1 MSVQVGYHHP
11 SMSDLSSSAD
21 LQTPFADSLFGPQ
34 LLLSGDYYAEHDDV
48 TRGLTL
54 FSGAEVG
61 FTPLYATDKLVELP
75 LHAAPSVFSQFD
87 ADCIPPALT
96 DENRVH
102 LAATSLVLP
111 YAPCA
116 AGNALLSFLRGNQ
129 LQYQINKVNQEKF
142 TLRADAIVDG
152 LCCNIKVRIYDD
164 FHGSVMEV
172 RRRSGDTV
180 AFSKVF
186 QKLREHL
193 LGPVLGVPAADDST
207 FSSRTAP
214 VLPYAEHVPTDE
226 AIAPLLDMASHCQDV
241 SFVAE
246 VVAALS
252 AIAAENGL
260 AAEELRKPFA
270 QEVFQNLRPI
280 RDFGVAFPVSQLLS
294 C

>member
-1 MSVQVGYHHP
+1 
-11 SMSDLSSSAD
+11 MSDLSSSAD
-21 LQTPFADSLFGPQ
+21 LQSQLADSLFRPQ
-34 LLLSGDYYAEHDDV
+34 LLLSGDYYADHDDV

-54 FSGAEVG
+54 FSGAESG
-61 FTPLYATDKLVELP
+61 FAPLYATDKLVELP
-75 LHAAPSVFSQFD
+75 LRTAPSVFSQFD

-96 DENRVH
+96 DENRAY

-164 FHGSVMEV
+164 FHGSVVEV

-186 QKLREHL
+186 QKVQQQL
-193 LGPVLGVPAADDST
+193 LGTPATDVST

-226 AIAPLLDMASHCQDV
+226 AIAPLLDMAAHCQDV
-241 SFVAE
+241 NLIAE

-252 AIAAENGL
+252 AIAAENTL
-260 AAEELRKPFA
+260 AAAELRKPCA
-270 QEVFQNLRPI
+270 QQVFQDLRSI
-280 RDFGVAFPVSQLLS
+280 TDFGVACPVSHLLS